1 MEELNVSDA
10 ADPVVDTS
18 AVPVDTS
25 AAISTAE
32 IVPTLPTANDSLLS
46 ASESDSDSD
55 DEGARSIRS
64 LWEEG
69 TKNRRWKE
77 TAYATGYRM
86 YSLMGP
92 HELTRNALSLWV
104 NLQVADMFRL
114 SGDLAVSGSV
124 SVGLFSSSY

>member
-1 MEELNVSDA
+1 MA
-10 ADPVVDTS
+10 
-18 AVPVDTS
+18 S
-25 AAISTAE
+25 AAATMAQSSSMSVGAGTQAAQFRT
-32 IVPTLPTANDSLLS
+32 PFGDAQ
-46 ASESDSDSD
+46 SEQFKRMLDVRYRN
-55 DEGARSIRS
+55 ETIRSIRS